1 MVRQVWSDED
11 QKRSSSIVV
20 ILNRQIDSTV
30 ENDLKSCNI
39 SLTPSTPMSD
49 QDRISIYKNMNT
61 ILSKQVIRLRQISI
75 GESLVDPIGNS
86 LN

>member
-1 MVRQVWSDED
+1 
-11 QKRSSSIVV
+11 
-20 ILNRQIDSTV
+20 
-30 ENDLKSCNI
+30 
-39 SLTPSTPMSD
+39 MSD

>member
-1 MVRQVWSDED
+1 MVRQVWPDED
-11 QKRSSSIVV
+11 QKRSGSIVV
-20 ILNRQIDSTV
+20 IVNRQIDSTV

-49 QDRISIYKNMNT
+49 QDRISIYNMNT
-61 ILSKQVIRLRQISI
+61 ILSKQVIRLRQTSI

>member
-11 QKRSSSIVV
+11 QKRSSSIVMIV
-20 ILNRQIDSTV
+20 NRQIDSTV

-49 QDRISIYKNMNT
+49 QDRISIYNMNT

>member
-1 MVRQVWSDED
+1 M
-11 QKRSSSIVV
+11 IV
-20 ILNRQIDSTV
+20 NQQIDSTV

-39 SLTPSTPMSD
+39 SLTLSTPMSD
-49 QDRISIYKNMNT
+49 QDNFYF
-61 ILSKQVIRLRQISI
+61 KQVIRLRQISI

>member
-20 ILNRQIDSTV
+20 IVNRHIDSTV

-49 QDRISIYKNMNT
+49 QDRISIYNMNT

-75 GESLVDPIGNS
+75 GESLVDPIGNA

>member
-20 ILNRQIDSTV
+20 IVNRQIDSTV
-30 ENDLKSCNI
+30 VNDLKSCNI

-49 QDRISIYKNMNT
+49 QDRISIYNMNT

-86 LN
+86 QN

>member
-11 QKRSSSIVV
+11 QKRSSPIVV
-20 ILNRQIDSTV
+20 IVNRQIDSTV

-49 QDRISIYKNMNT
+49 QDRISIYNMNT

>member
-20 ILNRQIDSTV
+20 IVNRQIDSTV

-49 QDRISIYKNMNT
+49 QDRISIYNMNT
-61 ILSKQVIRLRQISI
+61 ILSKQVIRLRQIST

>member
-20 ILNRQIDSTV
+20 IVNRQIDSTV

-49 QDRISIYKNMNT
+49 QDRISIYNMDT

>member
-20 ILNRQIDSTV
+20 IVNRQIDSTV
-30 ENDLKSCNI
+30 VNDLKSCNI

-49 QDRISIYKNMNT
+49 QDRISIYNMNT